1 MSEEQSFSFTLFEP
15 HRTRLPKNDQPAIE
29 VRPNGRI
36 VFNKQATQLLEN
48 NSFCMLGYD
57 PANRALGIL
66 PLGELKPNTFPVRY
80 AAKGA
85 YIGAKKFFKH
95 FDILP
100 SQLLETAP
108 FKSGEFIGITL

>member
-1 MSEEQSFSFTLFEP
+1 MSEDINFSFTLFEP
-15 HRTRLPKNDQPAIE
+15 HRTRQPKNDQPSVE

-36 VFNKQATQLLEN
+36 VFNKQATELLEN
-48 NSFCMLGYD
+48 SNFCMLGYD
-57 PANRALGIL
+57 PENRALGIL
-66 PLGELKPNTFPVRY
+66 PLSELKPNTFHVRY

-100 SQLLETAP
+100 SQLVENAP
-108 FKSGEFIGITL
+108 FKTGQFIGITL